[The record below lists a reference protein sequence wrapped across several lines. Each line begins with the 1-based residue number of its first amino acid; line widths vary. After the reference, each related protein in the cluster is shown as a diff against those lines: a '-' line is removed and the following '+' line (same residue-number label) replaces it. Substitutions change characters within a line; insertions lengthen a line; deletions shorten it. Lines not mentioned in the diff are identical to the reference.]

1 MDLSQNRISRQRHL
15 NQDPTEEKDRPEAL
29 ENHKN
34 LEVPRVQSDLTHRK
48 PNLRGEIKEIKV
60 TLQKIDIHPK
70 FIFLLKLLMYYEF

>member
-15 NQDPTEEKDRPEAL
+15 NQDPTEEKDHPEAL

-34 LEVPRVQSDLTHRK
+34 LEVSRVQSSQTHQK
-48 PNLRGEIKEIKV
+48 PGLHGEKKEIKV
-60 TLQKIDIHPK
+60 NLQKKDIHPK